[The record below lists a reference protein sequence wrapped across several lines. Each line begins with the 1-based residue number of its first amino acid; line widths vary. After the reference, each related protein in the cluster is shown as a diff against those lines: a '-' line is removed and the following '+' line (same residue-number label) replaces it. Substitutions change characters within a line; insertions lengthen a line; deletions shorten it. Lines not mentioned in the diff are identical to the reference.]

1 VVEHSTHI
9 PKYKLLSPAT
19 DIGDRKIV
27 KCLPNWSQLGVI
39 NGRESVV
46 NRVLD
51 GSKQGIL
58 KGEVSLY
65 S

>member
-1 VVEHSTHI
+1 MVEHSTRI
-9 PKYKLLSPAT
+9 PKFKVSSPAT
-19 DIGDRKIV
+19 DTGVRKIA
-27 KCLPNWSQLGVI
+27 KCLTNWSQLSAI
-39 NGRESVV
+39 NGRESAV